1 MHNALAACYSVIFQ
15 RLHVLV
21 CVSVD
26 RPSMFVGNNE
36 RALTDFPH
44 NEAIHCVLSTK
55 VTVFFACCN
64 SEVFRDWHKENNKCN
79 VFSTGRQVKQDSR
92 TSSEFG
98 LEKVDSGYLRRSAIW
113 SKHDQLIRTR
123 TCMWKNTR

>member
-1 MHNALAACYSVIFQ
+1 MSDTCTTHLLHATLSSSSVCMCLCVFPWIVPAC
-15 RLHVLV
+15 LW
-21 CVSVD
+21 
-26 RPSMFVGNNE
+26 E
-36 RALTDFPH
+36 TLTDFPH

-64 SEVFRDWHKENNKCN
+64 SEVFRHWHKENNKCN

-113 SKHDQLIRTR
+113 SKHDQLLRTR